1 MVTIVSCEA
10 NFKAVE
16 RLIQEQKDPDSRAI
30 LTNNVIIVI
39 KGNLKEMDAKQGEI
53 GEEFGAAIS
62 ALFPS

>member
-1 MVTIVSCEA
+1 MVTVVSCET

-16 RLIQEQKDPDSRAI
+16 KMIQKQENPNSRAI
-30 LTNNVIIVI
+30 LANNVIIVI